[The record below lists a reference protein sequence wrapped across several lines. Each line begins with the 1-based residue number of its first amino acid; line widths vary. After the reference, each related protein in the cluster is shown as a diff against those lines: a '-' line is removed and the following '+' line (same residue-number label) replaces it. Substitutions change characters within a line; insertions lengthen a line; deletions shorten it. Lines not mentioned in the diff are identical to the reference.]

1 MAISKNNPAARDHQ
15 RLQIRCPQCDTEMS
29 LIKRVPGGMF
39 YVCAQDNAHSVPV
52 SRGLYKTMPH
62 EWVRK

>member
-15 RLQIRCPQCDTEMS
+15 RLVVYCSKCNGEMS
-29 LIKRVPGGMF
+29 LIKRVPGGMH
-39 YVCAQDNAHSVPV
+39 YVCPKDGEAIPV
-52 SRGLYKTMPH
+52 SRGIYKDLPH

>member
-15 RLQIRCPQCDTEMS
+15 RLMIHCPKCDGEMN
-29 LIKRVPGGMF
+29 LIKRVPGGMH
-39 YVCAQDNAHSVPV
+39 YVCPSDGNAIPV
-52 SRGLYKTMPH
+52 SRGLYKTLPH